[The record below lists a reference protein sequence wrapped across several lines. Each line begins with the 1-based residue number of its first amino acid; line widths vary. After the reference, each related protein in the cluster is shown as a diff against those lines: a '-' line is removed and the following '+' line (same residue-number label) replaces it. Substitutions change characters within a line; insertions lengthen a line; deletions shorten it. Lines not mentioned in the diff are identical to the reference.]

1 MPNQADNLRIAFLD
15 IDGVLLPS
23 RARVL
28 PENLR
33 RLGSIVASVSANLP
47 RSERYPVD
55 FDPVAVALVNRLC
68 ELSDARIVIH
78 SDWRRVSK
86 RNWLHQHLIGQGI
99 LPAHLH
105 EHWFALMSG
114 LTSTKAI
121 DIHTWISKHRPDS
134 FVVID
139 DEPLE
144 RFATEALS
152 ERLVLV
158 DGTEGFLL
166 RDYAKALDFL
176 ETEDPELVAE
186 HSQRIQRRAASEISQ
201 A

>member
-1 MPNQADNLRIAFLD
+1 MKRVVFLD
-15 IDGVLLPS
+15 IDGPLLPV
-23 RARVL
+23 RARAL

-33 RLGSIVASVSANLP
+33 RLGSIVASVSMNLP
-47 RSERYPVD
+47 RSERFPVE
-55 FDPVAVALVNRLC
+55 FDAVAVALVNRLC

-86 RNWLHQHLIGQGI
+86 RNWLHQHLIAQGI
-99 LPAHLH
+99 LPGHLH
-105 EHWFALMSG
+105 EHWFARMDG
-114 LTSTKAI
+114 LSSTKAH
-121 DIHTWISKHRPDS
+121 DIHSWISKHRPES
-134 FVVID
+134 FVIID
-139 DEPLE
+139 DHPLDRFGVEP
-144 RFATEALS
+144 LS

-166 RDYAKALDFL
+166 RDYAKALDLL

-186 HSQRIQRRAASEISQ
+186 HSQRIRRRALSEISQ

>member
-1 MPNQADNLRIAFLD
+1 MKIIFLD
-15 IDGVLLPS
+15 IDGVLLPA

-33 RLGSIVASVSANLP
+33 RLGSIVASVCSNAP

-86 RNWLHQHLIGQGI
+86 RNWLHQHLIAQGI
-99 LPAHLH
+99 LPGHLH
-105 EHWFALMSG
+105 EHWFALMDG
-114 LTSTKAI
+114 LSSTKAG
-121 DIHTWISKHRPDS
+121 DIHSWISKHRPES

-139 DEPLE
+139 DHPLDRFGVEP
-144 RFATEALS
+144 LS

-166 RDYAKALDFL
+166 RDYAKALDLL

-186 HSQRIQRRAASEISQ
+186 HSQRIQRRALSEISQ

>member
-1 MPNQADNLRIAFLD
+1 MKCLFLD
-15 IDGVLLPS
+15 IDGCMLPG

-33 RLGSIVASVSANLP
+33 RLGSLVDSVSKKLP

-86 RNWLHQHLIGQGI
+86 RNWLHQHLIAQGI
-99 LPAHLH
+99 QPDHLH
-105 EHWFALMSG
+105 EHWFALMCG
-114 LTSTKAI
+114 LNSSKDE
-121 DIHTWISKHRPDS
+121 DINLWISKHRPES
-134 FVVID
+134 FVIID
-139 DEPLE
+139 DHPVGSYSDETLNK
-144 RFATEALS
+144 RQ
-152 ERLVLV
+152 VLV

-166 RDYAKALDFL
+166 RDYAKALDLL
-176 ETEDPELVAE
+176 ETEDPDLVAE
-186 HSQRIQRRAASEISQ
+186 HSRRIQKRALGEISQ